1 MSRIIQITVD
11 TQGETSLRT
20 RGFTGASCR
29 DASRFLEEALGK
41 TTQETLTSEFH
52 QQVSQDSFLRQRE

>member
-1 MSRIIQITVD
+1 MSRIIQITVNV
-11 TQGETSLRT
+11 QGETSLRT